1 MMKKDVCASLD
12 GGILADC
19 FRKTRRNF
27 YEVIDAEVHKQV
39 YYGEHHLMYAEPEF
53 TGKYL
58 DICAHYYEM
67 EKDERALKKAFTVI
81 DGIEANIREDGHITA
96 YPRGN
101 EVATF
106 GIWNHFFTLYGLSR
120 VAEVSGDKRAMELSV
135 RAADF
140 IANLFL
146 QDNPPELFSEL
157 NNGSEHI
164 ACLYSMA
171 RMYKMTG
178 KKLYLD
184 FIEHVI
190 SYCEKTDMNL
200 ITFEDILA
208 LRSRKGIE
216 MLVVYL
222 GILTYGM
229 ITKNDAAIAA
239 ARRYWCGIR
248 DTQIRN
254 TGNGTIVEFWTENG
268 NAHRFLPTEE
278 KPNETCVAVGW
289 SELSLMLLFHSPR
302 AEYADELEQTVY
314 NHMIGSFDK
323 SGEDFAYYQGNYGKK
338 IFRKPN
344 GIYQCCRYRGYTL
357 FSYLPSFMFY
367 DDGETVI
374 PVLYA
379 EASYEKDGL
388 SVKEITDYPRNG
400 AVRFDIKNSRGACRL
415 FLRTPKWCESY
426 TVTLNGEAVNAERE
440 EGGFL
445 VLNIPMG
452 DHTVSL
458 DMVMDIKV
466 ESVLIDEKKYLTY
479 HYGPLL
485 LTLDTHFGG
494 SLETELSLTDTL
506 TRVEDDESL
515 VHFVSGDAHIVD
527 FGSAGRNDPEN
538 DVYTV
543 YIKEK

>member
-1 MMKKDVCASLD
+1 MINKDVCASLD

-27 YEVIDAEVHKQV
+27 YDVIDAEVHKQV

-67 EKDERALKKAFTVI
+67 EKDERALEKAFTVI
-81 DGIEANIREDGHITA
+81 DGIEANIRADGHITA
-96 YPRGN
+96 YPAGN
-101 EVATF
+101 EVKTF

-120 VAEVSGDKRAMELSV
+120 VAEVSGDKRAMELSI

-184 FIEHVI
+184 FILHVI

-200 ITFEDILA
+200 ITFDDILK

-229 ITKNDAAIAA
+229 ITSDQSAIDA
-239 ARRYWCGIR
+239 ARRYWLGIR

-254 TGNGTIVEFWTENG
+254 TGNGTICEIWTEGG
-268 NAHRFLPTEE
+268 NAHRFMPTEE

-302 AEYADELEQTVY
+302 AEYCDELEKTVY

-323 SGEDFAYYQGNYGKK
+323 SGEDFAYYQGNYGRK
-338 IFRKPN
+338 IFRKPD

-367 DDGETVI
+367 DDGASVI

-379 EASYEKDGL
+379 EASYEKDGFAL
-388 SVKEITDYPRNG
+388 KEITDYPKAG
-400 AVRFDIKNSRGACRL
+400 AVRFEIKNNRGECKL
-415 FLRTPKWCESY
+415 LLRVPKWCESY
-426 TVTLNGEAVNAERE
+426 TLTQNGKALSLDKE
-440 EGGFL
+440 ENGFL
-445 VLNIPMG
+445 AVTVPMG
-452 DHTVSL
+452 DSTVEL
-458 DMVMDIKV
+458 DLSMKV
-466 ESVLIDEKKYLTY
+466 VGERVTIDEKSYLTY

-494 SLETELSLTDTL
+494 TLDNTLSLGDSL
-506 TRVEDDESL
+506 TRVEDGGAL
-515 VHFVSGDAHIVD
+515 VHFVSGNTHIVD